1 MRYLAVFCA
10 NKLQRFRM
18 KKTSSLFLTTL
29 FLAMQMIAL
38 LHMAKYGFAKHNHDG
53 HVCGIYLLGKQTK
66 SVDVTPPVD
75 LPAPVFITVKRQ
87 SFTSI
92 LLSSDVLKVAPI
104 RGPPACPI
112 EVFS

>member
-1 MRYLAVFCA
+1 M
-10 NKLQRFRM
+10 KLQHLDM

-29 FLAMQMIAL
+29 FLAVQMLTL
-38 LHMAKYGFAKHNHDG
+38 LHMAGHGFAKHNHNG
-53 HVCGIYLLGKQTK
+53 HVCGIYLLGEKTK
-66 SVDVTPPVD
+66 SVDISPPAAM
-75 LPAPVFITVKRQ
+75 PAQVFITVKRQ

-92 LLSSDVLKVAPI
+92 FLSCDVLKVAPV